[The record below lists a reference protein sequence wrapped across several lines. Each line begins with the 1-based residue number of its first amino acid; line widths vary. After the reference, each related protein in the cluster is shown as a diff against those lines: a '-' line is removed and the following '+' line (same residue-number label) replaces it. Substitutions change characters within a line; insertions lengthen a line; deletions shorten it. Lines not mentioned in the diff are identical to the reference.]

1 MSETQKSGKAGASL
15 GQQSAVPRNGA
26 ASIDANERD
35 DIFSEKYAWV
45 AVGAC
50 GLASVAFGPEES
62 FKALGPPICLA
73 PGLV

>member
-1 MSETQKSGKAGASL
+1 MSQSRKSTAANARVDK
-15 GQQSAVPRNGA
+15 QTNGA
-26 ASIDANERD
+26 QPASSLSTEERD

-62 FKALGPPICLA
+62 FKAQGD
-73 PGLV
+73 

>member
-1 MSETQKSGKAGASL
+1 MSQTPKSTKASGRVDSQNGRPPLASSL
-15 GQQSAVPRNGA
+15 NAE
-26 ASIDANERD
+26 ERD

-62 FKALGPPICLA
+62 FKAL
-73 PGLV
+73 